1 MKSIVETLSVEI
13 TPSTD
18 LLASKYTENLAKSVL
33 RTKKAMLDN
42 LFNNIYDARIKRLV
56 MLGEHG
62 NKIVHS
68 QQGLRESNS
77 EHEEKTIGDSRRYGL
92 NGFHSILKEIAQR

>member
-18 LLASKYTENLAKSVL
+18 SLASKYTESLAKSMQ
-33 RTKKAMLDN
+33 RTKENLLIDLLGDITFKVVERNML
-42 LFNNIYDARIKRLV
+42 
-56 MLGEHG
+56 LGEHG
-62 NKIVHS
+62 NEIVHS
-68 QQGLRESNS
+68 QQGFRESNS
-77 EHEEKTIGDSRRYGL
+77 EHAEETIGNSRRYGL

>member
-18 LLASKYTENLAKSVL
+18 SLLSKYTESLAKSLL
-33 RTKKAMLDN
+33 RTKEAVIHEI
-42 LFNNIYDARIKRLV
+42 FNDAKVNRIV

-62 NKIVHS
+62 NEIVHN
-68 QQGLRESNS
+68 QG
-77 EHEEKTIGDSRRYGL
+77 GG
-92 NGFHSILKEIAQR
+92 